1 MIARTWRGV
10 VRAADADRYATYVE
24 ETGLR
29 AFSETEGNLGALLL
43 RRPCGDA
50 NEATTEL
57 LVVSFWESMDAV
69 KRFAGPRPDQAV
81 FYPEDEQYLV
91 RRDLAVDHFEVV
103 VRRDSRQA
111 GLAPSSGA

>member
-1 MIARTWRGV
+1 M
-10 VRAADADRYATYVE
+10 
-24 ETGLR
+24 
-29 AFSETEGNLGALLL
+29 
-43 RRPCGDA
+43 
-50 NEATTEL
+50 TEL